1 MKHIGFVVSDNAV
14 GEGPHKYLVLELVV
28 NEKNECSHVLTG
40 IGSAAF
46 TLEVNGA
53 MDLVFIKNQK
63 RRLEKPL
70 QFGEAIEWYDADI
83 SNGTILKFQRSPP
96 LFEDTRICN
105 QKSQVLVKGV
115 VSSVDKFHFWSV
127 YFPNVRLGM
136 RASEEVLPNITVS
149 AWLNMCV
156 DPDGEFYVEFDSFE
170 RVESEDNIVAAAP
183 WNRNNLKYS
192 TLPVSVLDDGLE
204 NQILPPDS
212 FSTVKDWQQE
222 LINAEGIC
230 TGRRLIYNAMLP
242 SFEFTVALF
251 KNTKDT
257 IPLAIGVSC
266 DFDAVWNEY
275 EKKYI
280 VTRYRTKAIPSGL
293 GANGLMK
300 TSVKAVE
307 QYPGLFKSDV
317 FGLLDDPRGVLSLF
331 HLSTYKRSSVVVTLE
346 DKPSNRSEMR
356 FRIVDVQPD
365 KAPKLEK
372 WMKESEITVN
382 DAKGIVLD
390 ASTVYS
396 KDHAN
401 IFFKVPE
408 EMRDDIS
415 PGKMVKFS
423 ARYQYDT
430 KQFVV
435 FEISAL
441 GDNSVVTHERK
452 LAGQEEL
459 QRVFLVSVTSMK
471 DLRTFLNS
479 SEFGLVDLNGIVF
492 YPRRNNVRQFVW
504 VARSV
509 PEEGS
514 TRSARTPFF
523 VVSIGEKVP
532 KDESPQVALSSNV
545 APAAMQSS
553 GTPSADDT
561 EADAIE
567 QGLRRLGIKGGA
579 PSYIHGP
586 GCTQSTCAADCEAM
600 NTVKLLMEKVND
612 FWEQFSEKNPDFFTE
627 CVNKIFN

>member
-28 NEKNECSHVLTG
+28 NEK
-40 IGSAAF
+40 
-46 TLEVNGA
+46 
-53 MDLVFIKNQK
+53 
-63 RRLEKPL
+63 
-70 QFGEAIEWYDADI
+70 
-83 SNGTILKFQRSPP
+83 
-96 LFEDTRICN
+96 
-105 QKSQVLVKGV
+105 VLVKGV

-372 WMKESEITVN
+372 WMKESEVTLEDKPSNRSEMRFRIVDVQPDKAPKLGKWMKESEITVN

-435 FEISAL
+435 FENSAL

-492 YPRRNNVRQFVW
+492 YPRKNNVRQFVW